1 MSFVSNNR
9 RGDAGVTSMEVALT
23 FGLFIMLVL
32 SVIDLSRYFFSQQAL
47 TTLVNLTA
55 RQVVCLQQPAQ
66 SDPDTTGAGRGLR
79 AIARS
84 RPAAAANLDP

>member
-9 RGDAGVTSMEVALT
+9 RGDAGVTSIEVALT

-32 SVIDLSRYFFSQQAL
+32 SVIDLEPLLLFATGAHDLGQSHGPSDL
-47 TTLVNLTA
+47 
-55 RQVVCLQQPAQ
+55 CLQQPAQ